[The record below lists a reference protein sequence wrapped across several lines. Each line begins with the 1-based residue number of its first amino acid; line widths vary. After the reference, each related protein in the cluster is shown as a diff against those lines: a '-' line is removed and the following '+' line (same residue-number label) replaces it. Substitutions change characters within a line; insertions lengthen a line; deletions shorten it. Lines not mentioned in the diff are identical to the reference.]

1 MSRNLPL
8 TTLIQNRCRQLGLRK
23 IDLIRRTSYRNHA
36 KGVRRLEALLA
47 GDLDGAPEL
56 LRSLPQALDIRPDEF
71 HRVVQETRDA
81 LELER
86 REAAAAAEAEWR
98 AAFVPHAVILAE
110 RDIPQPIF
118 VAALIGAK
126 RLLHIEFENEE
137 PATFLDQALEQ
148 AKRRPGMFWDS
159 KEILPAFGKVIGV
172 AVNYTPEYAVYHDL
186 EGNVLA
192 SRPRAHRIG
201 EATLWIGK
209 RAVLPELL
217 KGCQSPA

>member
-8 TTLIQNRCRQLGLRK
+8 TTFIQSRCRELAWRK

-36 KGVRRLEALLA
+36 KGLRRLEALLA

-56 LRSLPQALDIRPDEF
+56 LRSLPRALAAHPDEF

-81 LELER
+81 LERER
-86 REAAAAAEAEWR
+86 REAAALAEAEWR

-126 RLLHIEFENEE
+126 RLLHIEFDNKE

-148 AKRRPGMFWDS
+148 AKDRPGFWNS
-159 KEILPAFGKVIGV
+159 KETLPAFGRMVGVVI
-172 AVNYTPEYAVYHDL
+172 NYSPEYAVYHDL

-192 SRPRAHRIG
+192 PRPRAYRIG

-209 RAVLPELL
+209 RVVPPELF
-217 KGCQSPA
+217 KGCQEPA

>member
-1 MSRNLPL
+1 MSKNLPL
-8 TTLIQNRCRQLGLRK
+8 TTFIQNRCRQLGLRK

-36 KGVRRLEALLA
+36 KGLRRLDALLA
-47 GDLDGAPEL
+47 GNLDDAQEL
-56 LRSLPQALDIRPDEF
+56 LRSLPEALDIRPDEF

-86 REAAAAAEAEWR
+86 REAAAVAEAEWR
-98 AAFVPHAVILAE
+98 AAFVPHAVILVE

-118 VAALIGAK
+118 VAAFIGTK
-126 RLLHIEFENEE
+126 RLLHIEFDNKESS
-137 PATFLDQALEQ
+137 TFLDQALEQ
-148 AKRRPGMFWDS
+148 AKTRPGMFWDS
-159 KEILPAFGKVIGV
+159 TEVLPAFGKVVGV
-172 AVNYTPEYAVYHDL
+172 VINYTPEYAVYHDL

-209 RAVLPELL
+209 RAVPWEQLG
-217 KGCQSPA
+217 GCQKPA

>member
-8 TTLIQNRCRQLGLRK
+8 TNFIQSRCRELGLRK

-36 KGVRRLEALLA
+36 KGLRRLEALLA

-56 LRSLPQALDIRPDEF
+56 LRSFPHALDVHNDEF

-86 REAAAAAEAEWR
+86 REAAAMAEAEWR
-98 AAFVPHAVILAE
+98 AAFVPHAVILPE

-118 VAALIGAK
+118 VAAFLGAK
-126 RLLHIEFENEE
+126 RLLQIEFENKD
-137 PATFLDQALEQ
+137 PSTFLDQALEQ
-148 AKRRPGMFWDS
+148 AKERPGMFWDS
-159 KEILPAFGKVIGV
+159 TEVLPAFGKVVGV
-172 AVNYTPEYAVYHDL
+172 VINHTPNAVYHDL

-209 RAVLPELL
+209 RAVPPELF
-217 KGCQSPA
+217 KGCQRPA